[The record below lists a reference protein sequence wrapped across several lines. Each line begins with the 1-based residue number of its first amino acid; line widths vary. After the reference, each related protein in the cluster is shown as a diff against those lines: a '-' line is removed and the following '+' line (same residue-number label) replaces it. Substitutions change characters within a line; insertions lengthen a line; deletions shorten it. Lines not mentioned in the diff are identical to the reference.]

1 MSSMDVAE
9 APLDFVDFAS
19 RPSYA
24 LAVRREKAPTTQ
36 RVRALRML
44 SVAAAGLMSAA
55 WLAAARGGLA
65 FLVLGG

>member
-9 APLDFVDFAS
+9 APLDFVDFS
-19 RPSYA
+19 PPRPFA
-24 LAVRREKAPTTQ
+24 PAVRREKAPTTQ
-36 RVRALRML
+36 RVRALRLM